1 MIELMIDGK
10 KVTAQKGETVLKV
23 AQRYNIYIP
32 TLCYHKDL
40 SPYGGCRLC
49 IVEVEGWPLPVAS
62 CTLPAQEGLK
72 VKTDTPLLKDLRR
85 FTLQLILS
93 EHPHACLICDR
104 KEDCAHYMECIQ
116 KAPIT
121 FGCKFCPSNNDCELQ
136 TLVDYLEIKDIPFD
150 FHYRS
155 LMVERYDPFFER
167 DYNLCILCGR
177 CVRMCQEVRGAAT
190 LDFHHRGPDTLV
202 GTAFRL
208 PHLETGCQF
217 CGACVDVCPTGAL
230 RERYGK
236 WQAKS
241 EKSVRATCALC
252 NIGCSINLNIDSE
265 GKLVSST
272 PDNNQICVRGRF
284 GIVPMVYH
292 ARRLTRP
299 LMKKDNRLVEVEWE
313 EALSYV
319 ASKLDEHRGK
329 TGLLFGSHMTI
340 EALESLYRL
349 ADDLRCS
356 IAAPLDID
364 GKGEPLKL
372 KEFKDESV
380 FLVVNTDMIRDF
392 SPLLLMLRMQS
403 KIQSTIIVIDSLE
416 NKFTNMADLWLQPKP
431 GKEFETVS
439 LLFGRGK
446 KRNTTGISH
455 ETLERCKDIL
465 KKRNVYVL
473 YNPAHS
479 RRIDVP
485 KSVRTLPLYSSINT
499 LKICELGTD
508 GSVDD
513 ILKKKTIDCLYA
525 IGVLPRLQKGYKTV
539 IVQNCFPPPF
549 EFDVFL
555 PTVTFVE
562 MRGSVI
568 NIEGKVKKVR
578 RAIDPVGKSKPDDW
592 IFQRMSEILKY
603 DIKRRRPRQ
612 RKKKLSRV
620 FEDMGTS
627 KKYPVNLLVRENC
640 YMYQGHPLSS
650 LMKGFQRLRDDTAL
664 WISVD
669 VAKKLRI
676 KDNMHVRVISRNIN
690 LELHARVS
698 DNLPENSVLIYNHP
712 FLGVDQNQAVRIEC
726 ITKETR

>member
-1 MIELMIDGK
+1 MINGK
-10 KVTAQKGETVLKV
+10 KVTAQKGETVLKA

-49 IVEVEGWPLPVAS
+49 VVEVEGWPQPVAS
-62 CTLPAQEGLK
+62 CTLPVQEGLK
-72 VKTDTPLLKDLRR
+72 VKTDTPLLKNLRK

-104 KEDCAHYMECIQ
+104 KEDCAKYQECIQ

-136 TLVDYLEIKDIPFD
+136 RLVDYLEIKDIPFD

-155 LMVERYDPFFER
+155 LTVERYDPFFER

-202 GTAFRL
+202 GTAFNL

-236 WQAKS
+236 WEARS
-241 EKSVRATCALC
+241 EKSITTTCILC

-292 ARRLTRP
+292 PRRLTRP
-299 LMKKDNRLVEVEWE
+299 LMKKDNRLVEVGWE
-313 EALSYV
+313 EALAYV
-319 ASKLDEHRGK
+319 ASKLNDYRDR
-329 TGLLFGSHMTI
+329 TGVLFGSHMTI
-340 EALESLYRL
+340 EALESLYHL
-349 ADDLRCS
+349 ADNLRCS
-356 IAAPLDID
+356 IATPLEID
-364 GKGEPLKL
+364 RKVEPVTFGK
-372 KEFKDESV
+372 FKGESV
-380 FLVVNTDMIRDF
+380 FLVVNTDLISDF
-392 SPLLLMLRMQS
+392 SPLLLKLRMQS
-403 KIQSTIIVIDSLE
+403 KIKSTIVVIDSLE
-416 NKFTNMADLWLQPKP
+416 NKFTDLADLWLQPKP
-431 GKEFETVS
+431 GKESETLK
-439 LLFGRGK
+439 LLFARGK
-446 KRNTTGISH
+446 KMNTTGISH
-455 ETLERCKDIL
+455 ETLERCKDML
-465 KKRNVYVL
+465 KKKNVYVL
-473 YNPAHS
+473 YNPADS

-485 KSVRTLPLYSSINT
+485 KSVRILPLHSYINA
-499 LKICELGTD
+499 LKIFEMGTD

-513 ILKKKTIDCLYA
+513 ILKKKTIDCLYT
-525 IGVLPRLQKGYKTV
+525 IGVLPRLQKRYKTV

-555 PTVTFVE
+555 PTATFVE
-562 MRGSVI
+562 TRGSMI

-578 RAIDPVGKSKPDDW
+578 KAIDPIGKSKPDDW
-592 IFQRMSEILKY
+592 IFHQVSTILKY
-603 DIKRRRPRQ
+603 DIKKHKSKQ
-612 RKKKLSRV
+612 RKKMLFNV
-620 FEDMGTS
+620 FKNIKMN

-640 YMYQGHPLSS
+640 YTYQGHRLSS

-664 WISVD
+664 WVSAH

-676 KDNMHVRVISRNIN
+676 KDNMHVKVIGKNIN
-690 LELHARVS
+690 LELPARVA
-698 DNLPENSVLIYNHP
+698 DNLPENSVLIYRHP
-712 FLGVDQNQAVRIEC
+712 SLGIYQSQPVRIEC
-726 ITKETR
+726 IPEETR